1 MPESLPKSCWLK
13 KGSVYTVIKVVKLT
27 RQHMAIAYGL
37 EEIEM
42 PPNCEYKYFLS
53 NRFRPYNEDDA
64 LAEKLMEE
72 LIEELE
78 LENV

>member
-1 MPESLPKSCWLK
+1 
-13 KGSVYTVIKVVKLT
+13 
-27 RQHMAIAYGL
+27 MAIAYGL

-42 PPNCEYKYFLS
+42 PPNCEYKYFLA